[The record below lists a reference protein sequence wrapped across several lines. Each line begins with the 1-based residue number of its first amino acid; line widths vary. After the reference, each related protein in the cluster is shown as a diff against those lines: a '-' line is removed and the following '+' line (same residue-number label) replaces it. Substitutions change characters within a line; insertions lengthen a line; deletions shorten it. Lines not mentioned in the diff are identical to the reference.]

1 MWHERDRTRLRGRL
15 HWRPRRV
22 PRGCVCV
29 WGGGG
34 VPEET
39 GGGGVEDG
47 GWVGEVDV
55 QGRVRPCVMKDTEL
69 EKI

>member
-1 MWHERDRTRLRGRL
+1 M
-15 HWRPRRV
+15 
-22 PRGCVCV
+22 CV
-29 WGGGG
+29 GGGG

>member
-1 MWHERDRTRLRGRL
+1 MRGIARACADDSTGD
-15 HWRPRRV
+15 P
-22 PRGCVCV
+22 
-29 WGGGG
+29 GGFR
-34 VPEET
+34 
-39 GGGGVEDG
+39 G

>member
-1 MWHERDRTRLRGRL
+1 MRGIARACADDSTGDPGGF
-15 HWRPRRV
+15 REGV
-22 PRGCVCV
+22 CVC
-29 WGGGG
+29 GGGG